1 MGLRVRNKI
10 GNAVSL
16 PGLVLHLTKKHITGS
31 WYLDKKKKKK
41 KVGWSDITQ
50 TWLILQICYTSVE
63 IAQLYLQV
71 VAQLEIVACVFIG
84 TSF

>member
-16 PGLVLHLTKKHITGS
+16 PGLVLHLTKKCITGS
-31 WYLDKKKKKK
+31 WYLDKKKK
-41 KVGWSDITQ
+41 VAWSDITQ

-71 VAQLEIVACVFIG
+71 VAQFEIVACVFIG